1 MVDGGAGFDGGVSAE
16 DWEIMRNGTRRR
28 RRRV

>member
-16 DWEIMRNGTRRR
+16 DWEIMRIGTRRR
-28 RRRV
+28 RRV